1 MHGATDETGHRG
13 KAPKNYARSDQRVFE
28 DVCEALTA
36 QDAIDA
42 TDITVH
48 VERGAV
54 MLEGS
59 VATAHMK
66 ELAEEVIIDLPGV
79 KSVRNMLRA
88 MNKET

>member
-1 MHGATDETGHRG
+1 MHGATNDAGHRG
-13 KAPKNYARSDQRVFE
+13 KSPKNYVRSDQRVFE

-42 TDITVH
+42 TDITVN

-54 MLEGS
+54 NLGGS